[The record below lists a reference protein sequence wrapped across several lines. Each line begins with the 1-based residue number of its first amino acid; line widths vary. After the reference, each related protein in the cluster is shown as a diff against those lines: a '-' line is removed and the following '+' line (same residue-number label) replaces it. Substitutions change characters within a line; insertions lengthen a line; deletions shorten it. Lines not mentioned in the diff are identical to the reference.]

1 MMRRREFI
9 SLFGCAVAA
18 WPVAARAQQ
27 AEQMRRIG
35 VLLSAAADDPDG
47 QAGIAAFSQA
57 LQQLGW
63 AVGGQL
69 RIDTRWGQNDED
81 LERKYAAELVALKPD
96 IIVSAIAVSVL
107 LLIYY
112 TAVGFAVIYL
122 TTVFG
127 FSVKNANGL
136 GNWNWGFNVIAV
148 ILVGIVSDYFR
159 VRKPF
164 MVLGGVLAAVMT
176 VIYLEQ
182 AGRSS
187 ASWCSSR
194 TCSSRW

>member
-1 MMRRREFI
+1 MGQVWNGPA
-9 SLFGCAVAA
+9 SAVR
-18 WPVAARAQQ
+18 ARAT
-27 AEQMRRIG
+27 G
-35 VLLSAAADDPDG
+35 SAPRPGTSYRTRSPAWNTRAALAHP
-47 QAGIAAFSQA
+47 FR
-57 LQQLGW
+57 QL
-63 AVGGQL
+63 
-69 RIDTRWGQNDED
+69 
-81 LERKYAAELVALKPD
+81 LKPD